1 MAKRGRPKGS
11 KNKPK
16 QKKQTYIALVID
28 RSGSMSGVRDA
39 AFTGIN
45 EQLNTIRFNAA
56 KGGETFVTYIQFD
69 DQIETVLDKVDANTV
84 KDITKAQYEPRGATA
99 MLDAIGTA
107 IEGFEKSV
115 TETEDTAYLLIVISD
130 GYENASQKYNYSS
143 LAEKV
148 KKLEATNKWT
158 FTYML
163 SNVDLESMAK
173 LLGSSKGNMSS
184 FISTNTGTKA
194 AFANSAVSSAQYMSY
209 RVAGVTSVPNFYQ
222 PAPATATPPVN
233 PTLTIPTS
241 TTDDSEDNSG
251 PA

>member
-11 KNKPK
+11 KNKP
-16 QKKQTYIALVID
+16 KKQTYIALVID
-28 RSGSMSGVRDA
+28 RSGSMDGVRDA

-45 EQLNTIRFNAA
+45 EQLNTIRLNAA
-56 KGGETFVTYIQFD
+56 KGGKTFVTYIQFD
-69 DQIETVLDKVDANTV
+69 DQIETILDQVDANTV
-84 KDITKAQYEPRGATA
+84 KDITKAQYEPRGSTA
-99 MLDAIGTA
+99 MLDAIGVA

-115 TETEDTAYLLIVISD
+115 TETDDTAYLLIVISD

-163 SNVDLESMAK
+163 SNVDLATMAK
-173 LLGSSKGNMSS
+173 NLGASAGNMSS

-194 AFANSAVSSAQYMSY
+194 AFVNSSVSSAQYMSS
-209 RVAGVTSVPNFYQ
+209 RMAGVTSVPNFYR
-222 PAPATATPPVN
+222 PAPGTATPPVN

-241 TTDDSEDNSG
+241 TADDSEDNSG